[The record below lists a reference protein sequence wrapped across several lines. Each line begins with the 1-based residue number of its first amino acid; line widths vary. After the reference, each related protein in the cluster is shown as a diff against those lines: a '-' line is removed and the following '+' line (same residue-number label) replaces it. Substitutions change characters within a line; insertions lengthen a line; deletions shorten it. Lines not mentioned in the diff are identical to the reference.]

1 VILIFKNILVP
12 IDSSPASLRALDL
25 AIEFAMRDGAKITL
39 IYVILSSSKLN
50 AQTSDELKKFG
61 ENVLHEAEE
70 KCKKYGIIPKKV
82 LRIGE
87 LDQSSIASEIYDEVL
102 KGKYDL
108 VILGTKGYCGEK
120 AILMGSIAIALA
132 ITLPCTVI
140 IVR

>member
-50 AQTSDELKKFG
+50 AQTIDELKKFG

-70 KCKKYGIIPKKV
+70 KCEKYGIIPRKV
-82 LRIGE
+82 LKIGE

>member
-1 VILIFKNILVP
+1 MILIFKNILVP

-50 AQTSDELKKFG
+50 AQTIDELKKFG

-70 KCKKYGIIPKKV
+70 KCEKYGIIPRKV
-82 LRIGE
+82 LKIGE

>member
-1 VILIFKNILVP
+1 MILIFKNILVP

-50 AQTSDELKKFG
+50 AQTIDELKKLG

-70 KCKKYGIIPKKV
+70 KCKKHGIIPKKV

-87 LDQSSIASEIYDEVL
+87 LDQSSIALEIYDEVL